1 MRLWDFGAI
10 RSRTVQPARLRRSYG
25 VASTAASTIGVAR
38 YWNHAAAEADEGNRA
53 RGSLIALPANLIN
66 ASDGLGLHIGLKS
79 HRQCGIKRG
88 RSGSCLRK
96 LHLHHW

>member
-53 RGSLIALPANLIN
+53 RGSL
-66 ASDGLGLHIGLKS
+66 
-79 HRQCGIKRG
+79 
-88 RSGSCLRK
+88 
-96 LHLHHW
+96 